1 MSWTSHT
8 IFRKDLNNHMNDIAR
23 RQIVRSATEDKFR
36 DKSAIE
42 SKQKPLYPM
51 TVEREYRRVT
61 DAYMREYKKCL
72 MESLPELRSAYKAY
86 TDDGIRT
93 DGIEDLLPAVN
104 RIFMNIAKKL
114 EQRMARFPLLGRIRK
129 VSALEQRLAKQEWK
143 KLVRSTL
150 GVDLFDDYY
159 NGEFYG
165 DTIPMWVDENVSLIK
180 SLPNDSL
187 FRMRDIMVKD
197 FKAGLTV
204 NEIAK
209 DIQKQYDVDK
219 HDAQLLAR
227 DQLATLNGQITE
239 HQQTDAGIKKY
250 KWRTT
255 GDGRVRDCHKA
266 LDGKIFSWNDPPE
279 MWYDTKHGRVYTG
292 RRCHPGRDYYCRCVA
307 IPVFEKDTLDLPI
320 KSDDRQEN
328 PYGN

>member
-1 MSWTSHT
+1 
-8 IFRKDLNNHMNDIAR
+8 MNDIAR
-23 RQIVRSATEDKFR
+23 RQIVRSATEDKF
-36 DKSAIE
+36 KSKDELE
-42 SKQKPLYPM
+42 SRQKPLYPM

-72 MESLPELRSAYKAY
+72 MESLPELRAAYKQY
-86 TDDGIRT
+86 MNDGIRT
-93 DGIEDLLPAVN
+93 DGIDDLLPAVN

-114 EQRMARFPLLGRIRK
+114 EQRLARFPLLGRIGK
-129 VSALEQRLAKQEWK
+129 VSALEQRLSNEQWK

-165 DTIPMWVDENVSLIK
+165 DTIPLWVDQNVSLIK

-187 FRMRDIMVKD
+187 FRMRDIMVKN
-197 FKAGLTV
+197 FKVGSTI

-209 DIQKQYDVDK
+209 DIRRQYDIDK

-227 DQLATLNGQITE
+227 DQLSTLNAQITE

-250 KWRTT
+250 KWSTSK
-255 GDGRVRDCHKA
+255 DNRVRDCHKA
-266 LDGKIFSWNDPPE
+266 LEGHVFSWDDPPE

-307 IPVFEKDTLDLPI
+307 IPVFDKEALDLPI
-320 KSDDRQEN
+320 KSDDRQVK

>member
-1 MSWTSHT
+1 
-8 IFRKDLNNHMNDIAR
+8 MNDNAR
-23 RQIVRSATEDKFR
+23 RQIVRSATEDKF
-36 DKSAIE
+36 KSKDELE
-42 SKQKPLYPM
+42 SRQKPLYPM

-61 DAYMREYKKCL
+61 DAYMKEYKKCL
-72 MESLPELRSAYKAY
+72 MESLPELRAAYKQY
-86 TDDGIRT
+86 MNDGVRA

-114 EQRMARFPLLGRIRK
+114 EQRLAKFPLLGRIRK
-129 VSALEQRLAKQEWK
+129 VSALEQRLSNQQWK

-165 DTIPMWVDENVSLIK
+165 DTIPLWVDQNVSLIN

-187 FRMRDIMVKD
+187 FKMRDLMVKN
-197 FKAGLTV
+197 FKAGSTI

-209 DIQKQYDVDK
+209 DIQRQYDIDR

-227 DQLATLNGQITE
+227 DQLSTLNAQITE

-250 KWRTT
+250 KWSTSK
-255 GDGRVRDCHKA
+255 DNRVRDCHKA
-266 LDGKIFSWNDPPE
+266 LEGHVFSWDDPPE

-307 IPVFEKDTLDLPI
+307 IPVFDKEALDLPI
-320 KSDDRQEN
+320 KSDDRQVK

>member
-1 MSWTSHT
+1 
-8 IFRKDLNNHMNDIAR
+8 MNDNAR
-23 RQIVRSATEDKFR
+23 RQIVRSATENKFMA
-36 DKSAIE
+36 KNELE
-42 SKQKPLYPM
+42 SKPKPIYPM

-72 MESLPELRSAYKAY
+72 MESLPELRAAYKQY
-86 TDDGIRT
+86 MNDGIRT
-93 DGIEDLLPAVN
+93 DGIEDMLPVIN
-104 RIFMNIAKKL
+104 RIFMSIATKL
-114 EQRMARFPLLGRIRK
+114 EQRLTKFPLLGRIRK
-129 VSALEQRLAKQEWK
+129 VSSLEQRLSNEQWK
-143 KLVRSTL
+143 KLVRGTL

-159 NGEFYG
+159 SGDFYG
-165 DTIPMWVDENVSLIK
+165 DTIPLWVDQNVSLIK

-187 FRMRDIMVKD
+187 FRMRDVMLKG
-197 FKAGLTV
+197 FRAGSTI
-204 NEIAK
+204 NDIAK
-209 DIQKQYDVDK
+209 AIQKQYDIDK
-219 HDAQLLAR
+219 RDARLLAR

-266 LDGKIFSWNDPPE
+266 LDGKIFSWDDPPE

-292 RRCHPGRDYYCRCVA
+292 RHCHPGRDYYCRCVA
-307 IPVFEKDTLDLPI
+307 IPVFDKETLDLPI
-320 KSDDRQEN
+320 KADDRQEN